1 MNTDA
6 WGIDVTY
13 EDAAGVLKH
22 VSDEDLQVLRS
33 AIGEPPRSALS
44 WFEEGVK
51 VMRQGES
58 IELPSS
64 GELTLED
71 GTSVTL
77 EDRLPLDIPI
87 GYHWFQPKKGSSRV
101 RVIVS
106 PGHCHYPPG
115 LRIWGWN
122 AQVYAARSRE
132 SWGMGD
138 LADLRRLTRWAE
150 SLGAGM
156 ILINPLDA
164 VPPVTPQEASPYS
177 PSSRRYLNPLYLRIE
192 ELPGASS
199 LQPDIQ
205 RLAEHGHALNESR
218 LIDRDKV
225 FRLKQEAFELLWSRF
240 GSDPA
245 FDHFLMTEGDT
256 LRTFAVFTV
265 LTERHGADW
274 RRWPAQYRC
283 PDSEDVRRFAERESN
298 RVRFHQWLQWLLGQQ
313 LDRVAQA
320 SLLMQDLPVGF
331 SRSGADAW
339 MWQDLIASEMSI
351 GAPADLYN
359 VDGQDWGLPPFI
371 PHKLREAGYEPFIQT
386 IRAGLRHA
394 RGLRIDHVMGL
405 FRLWWVP
412 RGGTAKQ
419 GGYVR
424 YPARDLL
431 AIIAIESQRAQAL
444 IVGEDLGTVEAGV
457 RETLADHNVL
467 SYRLLWFED
476 EPPSAYPVK
485 ALAADTTHDLPTL
498 AGIWTGAD
506 LETRRRLGMKV
517 DKSSEEFREKL
528 VQISGVDADAD
539 VTVAITQTFEQLALA
554 PSAIV
559 MATMEAACVA
569 TDRPNM
575 PTADNHPNWSI
586 ALPLS
591 LEEVETS
598 AHSVAL
604 AKILSRRNDCPGPE
618 ESSHDC

>member
-22 VSDEDLQVLRS
+22 VSDDALQALRS
-33 AIGEPPRSALS
+33 AIGDPPRSGRS
-44 WFEEGVK
+44 WFDESVK

-71 GTSVTL
+71 GTSVIL

-106 PGHCHYPPG
+106 PGQCYYPPG

-156 ILINPLDA
+156 VLINPLDA

-240 GSDPA
+240 GGDPV
-245 FDHFLMTEGDT
+245 FDHFLITEGDT
-256 LRTFAVFTV
+256 LRTFAVFSV
-265 LTERHGADW
+265 LAERHGADW
-274 RRWPAQYRC
+274 RRWP
-283 PDSEDVRRFAERESN
+283 P
-298 RVRFHQWLQWLLGQQ
+298 
-313 LDRVAQA
+313 LDRN
-320 SLLMQDLPVGF
+320 P
-331 SRSGADAW
+331 
-339 MWQDLIASEMSI
+339 
-351 GAPADLYN
+351 
-359 VDGQDWGLPPFI
+359 
-371 PHKLREAGYEPFIQT
+371 
-386 IRAGLRHA
+386 
-394 RGLRIDHVMGL
+394 
-405 FRLWWVP
+405 
-412 RGGTAKQ
+412 
-419 GGYVR
+419 
-424 YPARDLL
+424 
-431 AIIAIESQRAQAL
+431 
-444 IVGEDLGTVEAGV
+444 
-457 RETLADHNVL
+457 
-467 SYRLLWFED
+467 
-476 EPPSAYPVK
+476 
-485 ALAADTTHDLPTL
+485 
-498 AGIWTGAD
+498 
-506 LETRRRLGMKV
+506 
-517 DKSSEEFREKL
+517 
-528 VQISGVDADAD
+528 
-539 VTVAITQTFEQLALA
+539 QL
-554 PSAIV
+554 
-559 MATMEAACVA
+559 
-569 TDRPNM
+569 
-575 PTADNHPNWSI
+575 
-586 ALPLS
+586 
-591 LEEVETS
+591 
-598 AHSVAL
+598 
-604 AKILSRRNDCPGPE
+604 
-618 ESSHDC
+618 